1 MSLKSK
7 MKNLPIKKK
16 LFNTLLL
23 VALIGTITS
32 LIGLGFFIETN
43 KKYQYAINNY
53 GFSQGKLGRVG
64 IKFQEVRVNVSEL
77 VSSTDKDKNL
87 QYQKKINE
95 YTNTV
100 NELIDEVEGSIDTK
114 EGKDEFSKLK
124 GSIAEYKPIK
134 EQIIFAAIANRNE
147 DAKKL
152 LFEKAS
158 PIAADISEDI
168 STLLQMKIDDCNNLV
183 RKLELLQIISVV
195 IIIIAIIGLYIITLL
210 ISKDVAI
217 MIADPLEKMKKIAEK
232 IADGNLDVEIQAES
246 KDEIGAL
253 ANSFSLM
260 IITIKSYITDLS
272 HILSEMSKKNLSME
286 TNADYK
292 GNFIEIKSSIN
303 NILLA
308 FNDIF
313 KEIKEAANQVNEG
326 AKQASGTSQILSQ
339 GAIDQA
345 SSIEELSATM
355 DEINIKIQ
363 NTADNAGSTYIIT
376 NKLVNNIED
385 SNDRMS
391 EMLSAMNDIEK
402 SSENINIIIKTID
415 DIAEQTNLLALN
427 AAIEAARAG
436 EAGKGFAVVA
446 EEVKKLAEQSS
457 QAVKETANLIDL
469 SISSVNKGK
478 VLADYTA
485 KSLITVAEEVKKVT
499 ELISSITTGV
509 EEEALST
516 KQIHSVIEQISD
528 VVQSNSATAEESAA
542 SSEEL
547 MVQAELLNVMV
558 EKFKLRYD

>member
-1 MSLKSK
+1 MSLKNK

-32 LIGLGFFIETN
+32 LIGLGFLIETN
-43 KKYQYAINNY
+43 IKYQYAINNY
-53 GFSQGKLGRVG
+53 GFSQGKLGQAG
-64 IKFQEVRVNVSEL
+64 IKFQEVRVNVSEI

-87 QYQKKINE
+87 QYQKNINE
-95 YTNTV
+95 YTNMV
-100 NELIDEVEGSIDTK
+100 NELIEEVEATIDTK

-124 GSIAEYKPIK
+124 GSITEYKPVK
-134 EQIIFAAIANRNE
+134 EKIVFSALSNKND

-183 RKLELLQIISVV
+183 TKLKILQIISVV
-195 IIIIAIIGLYIITLL
+195 IIIIAIVSIYILTLL
-210 ISKDVAI
+210 ISKYVAM

-260 IITIKSYITDLS
+260 ITTIKSYITDLS
-272 HILSEMSKKNLSME
+272 CVLSEMSKKNLSIE
-286 TNADYK
+286 TNAHYK

-303 NILLA
+303 NILSA

-313 KEIKEAANQVNEG
+313 KEIKESENQVNEG
-326 AKQASGTSQILSQ
+326 AKKASVTSKILSQ
-339 GAIDQA
+339 GATEQA
-345 SSIEELSATM
+345 SSIQELFATI
-355 DEINIKIQ
+355 DEINVKIQ
-363 NTADNAGSTYIIT
+363 NTANNASSTHVIA
-376 NKLVNNIED
+376 NKLVDNIEE
-385 SNDRMS
+385 SNERMS
-391 EMLSAMNDIEK
+391 EVLNAMNDIEK
-402 SSENINIIIKTID
+402 SSQNINIIIKTID
-415 DIAEQTNLLALN
+415 EISEQTNLLALN

-457 QAVKETANLIDL
+457 QAVKQTANLINL

-478 VLADYTA
+478 ILADYTA
-485 KSLITVAEEVKKVT
+485 KSLITVVEDVKKVT
-499 ELISSITTGV
+499 ELVSSITIEA

-516 KQIHSVIEQISD
+516 EQIHDAIEQLSE
-528 VVQSNSATAEESAA
+528 VVQSNAITAEESATY
-542 SSEEL
+542 SNKL
-547 MVQAELLNVMV
+547 MVQAELLNAIV
-558 EKFKLRYD
+558 EKFKLRYY